1 MFILRTLFAASYN
14 KQIEFQPLVVLELR
28 NRIDPPMEQD
38 TGFDLFCRRIVATQR
53 TSCQIE
59 NKEQPMSL
67 YSTNKIGLSM
77 LFFSFNNSKSKT
89 EKNPCPQIS
98 ETITGCP
105 WFASIL
111 FYFILFLFFCCYCVG
126 FASISGVT
134 LYLIFFGS
142 YPSAG
147 SQGRCIENDGQLP

>member
-38 TGFDLFCRRIVATQR
+38 RGFDLFCRRIVATQR

-59 NKEQPMSL
+59 NKEQPKSL

-77 LFFSFNNSKSKT
+77 LFFFFNNSKSKT

-111 FYFILFLFFCCYCVG
+111 FYFIFVFLLLLCWICKYKWGHSVSNILRILSKRRFTRPMY
-126 FASISGVT
+126 
-134 LYLIFFGS
+134 
-142 YPSAG
+142 
-147 SQGRCIENDGQLP
+147 